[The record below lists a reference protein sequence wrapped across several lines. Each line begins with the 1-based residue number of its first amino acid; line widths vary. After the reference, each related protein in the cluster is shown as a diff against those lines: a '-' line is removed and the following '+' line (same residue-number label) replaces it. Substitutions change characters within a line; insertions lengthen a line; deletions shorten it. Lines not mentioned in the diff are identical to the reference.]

1 MSRTKRKL
9 LKQKLEESKK
19 IFKEFI
25 QTATDS
31 ITIWDSDLNLV
42 EINKTA
48 LERLGLSTD
57 KVIGKNMTEIIPD
70 FKETGRY
77 DDYLEVIKTGTPMSF
92 KNVRAP
98 AQLEERYYNITA
110 FKVAGGLGVIGNDI
124 TERVTVEKE
133 LKESE
138 AKFRTAIE
146 SLPFDFFALGKDGRY
161 IMQNSVCRENWGDV
175 IGKFPEDVAKDEKTR
190 EIWKTN
196 NDKAFSGETVEGEVC
211 FDIKGQE
218 RFLYN
223 IISPIKQKNQV
234 IGILGVNIDITDLK
248 KTEHKLI
255 ESEEKYRNLINNLTE
270 IIAVID
276 SSGNLLYIS
285 PQVMDILGYRPEDII
300 GKNSLKFI
308 HPSDNRISQEIF
320 RTAWSKREH
329 FYYEFRIL
337 NKNGEYVYVSASGK
351 VLKIGGEDR
360 IYTAITDISERK
372 ESEQKVQESEEKF
385 RSIFEQAA
393 VGIAQISISGK
404 YLNVNQRFCDLLGYS
419 KEELLTKTFQEITH
433 ADDLQE
439 DLKYLG
445 KMLSGELKTLSIEK
459 RYIKR
464 DGSTVWVNLFIA
476 ILFKQNGE
484 PNYLIS
490 VAEDITARKKAEEA
504 LIESEDKFRTI
515 AEQTFMGILIVQD
528 DNVSYVNEALLNT
541 FEFTYEEVSNFNK
554 EDLIKL
560 IHQEDLQ
567 YLREYRKKLR
577 MENRKIKPYYSYRVF
592 TKSGKLKWI
601 DQFSKP
607 IIYKGAPA
615 ELVTIMDITE
625 KKDAEQELIKLN
637 NLKSELLRRTSHEL
651 KTPLVSI
658 KGYTDLLLSLHKDR
672 LDDYIL
678 DTIRQI
684 KNGCIRLEN
693 LIGDIL
699 RTAQLE
705 SGKIELK
712 KLKEDLSFLIKLSVK
727 ELRGLAQ
734 LRSQE
739 IRLNIHDNLVT
750 YFEQEQIHQVIGNI
764 LSNAIKYTPPYGK
777 IEIFSEIKDGYIIVA
792 IKDEGIGFTE
802 EEKQRLFT
810 QFGKI
815 ERYGQG
821 WDLDIEG
828 SGLGLYI
835 SKKIIELHDGEI
847 WVESEGRS
855 KGSTFYFS
863 LPMIQ

>member
-19 IFKEFI
+19 VLNEFI
-25 QTATDS
+25 QSATDS
-31 ITIWDSDLNLV
+31 ITIWDSKLNLV

-48 LERLGLSTD
+48 LEHLNISRD
-57 KVIGKNMTEIIPD
+57 KVIGKNMTEMFPG

-77 DDYLEVIKTGTPMSF
+77 DDYLEIIKTGTPKCF
-92 KNVRAP
+92 KNIRAP
-98 AQLEERYYNITA
+98 AHLEERYYNITA
-110 FKVAGGLGVIGNDI
+110 FKVADGIGVIGNDI
-124 TERVTVEKE
+124 TERVKMEKE

-146 SLPFDFFALGKDGRY
+146 SLPFDFFAIGKDGRY

-175 IGKFPEDVAKDEKTR
+175 IGEFPENVATDER
-190 EIWKTN
+190 IRRIWKGN
-196 NDKAFSGETVEGEVC
+196 NIKAFSGETVEGEVW

-248 KTEHKLI
+248 KTEHKLK

-270 IIAVID
+270 IITIFD
-276 SSGNLLYIS
+276 LNGIFLYVS
-285 PQVMDILGYRPEDII
+285 PQVRDILEYSPEEVIGRNGFEFIHPEDIKPAREI
-300 GKNSLKFI
+300 LRYTLLKKK
-308 HPSDNRISQEIF
+308 RIYIEL
-320 RTAWSKREH
+320 RV
-329 FYYEFRIL
+329 L
-337 NKNGEYVYVSASGK
+337 NKRGEYVYVSVSGR
-351 VLKIGGEDR
+351 LFNIDSEDR
-360 IYTAITDISERK
+360 IYAVVRDITERK
-372 ESEQKVQESEEKF
+372 VSEQKVIESEEKF

-393 VGIAQISISGK
+393 VGIAQLSTIGEF
-404 YLNVNQRFCDLLGYS
+404 LNVNQRFCDIVGYT
-419 KEELLTKTFQEITH
+419 KEELVTKNFQEITH
-433 ADDLQE
+433 PNDLQE
-439 DLKYLG
+439 DIEFLKR
-445 KMLSGELKTLSIEK
+445 MLSGELRTLSIEK
-459 RYIKR
+459 RYIKK
-464 DGSTVWVNLFIA
+464 DESIVWVNLYLA

-504 LIESEDKFRTI
+504 LIESEGKFRTI

-528 DNVSYVNEALLNT
+528 DKVSYVNKALLNI
-541 FEFTYEEVSNFNK
+541 FEFDQEEVLNFNK
-554 EDLIKL
+554 QDLINL
-560 IHQEDLQ
+560 IHQDDLQ
-567 YLREYRKKLR
+567 YLREYRQKLR
-577 MENRKIKPYYSYRVF
+577 ENEFEIKPYYSYRVF
-592 TKSGKLKWI
+592 TKSGKLRWI

-607 IIYKGAPA
+607 IIYEGKPA
-615 ELVTIMDITE
+615 ELVTIMDTTE

-658 KGYTDLLLSLHKDR
+658 KGYTDLLLSLHKDK

-678 DTIRQI
+678 ETVKQIR
-684 KNGCIRLEN
+684 NGCIRLEN

-712 KLKEDLSFLIKLSVK
+712 KTQDDLSFLIKLSVK

-734 LRSQE
+734 LRNQE
-739 IRLNIHDNLVT
+739 IRLNIDDNLMT
-750 YFEQEQIHQVIGNI
+750 YFEQEQIHQVIGNL

-777 IEIFSEIKDGYIIVA
+777 IEILSEIKDNYIIIA
-792 IKDEGIGFTE
+792 IRDEGIGFTE
-802 EEKQRLFT
+802 EEKQRIFT

-835 SKKIIELHDGEI
+835 SKKIIELHDGKI
-847 WVESEGRS
+847 WVESEGRK